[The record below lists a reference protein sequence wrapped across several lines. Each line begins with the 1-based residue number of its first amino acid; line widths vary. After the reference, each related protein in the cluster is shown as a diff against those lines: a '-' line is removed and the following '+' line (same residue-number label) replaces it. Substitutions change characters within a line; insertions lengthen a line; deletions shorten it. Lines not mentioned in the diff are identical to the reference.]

1 MSLHHKILNHLS
13 PILKNVFEIG
23 VNTKLIS
30 SDRLRVLT
38 FHDIPES
45 QILFFKSQILIL
57 KKNWTIISPA
67 KFEKMISGLEPIK
80 GNNILITFDDGLI
93 SNRKIAEL
101 VLKPLKIKAIF
112 FVISD
117 FVNIDNLSEA
127 RQFIANNIMPGININ
142 DVPINW
148 GNMQW
153 NDLSALLE
161 QGHTIGSHS
170 KTHARLSDLKTSD
183 QLSSEIVSSS
193 KDISYKL
200 GNDVNHFS
208 FPFGN
213 FESIGKKAFKIA
225 SHNYKFIHTGLRGN
239 NRQSLSPLLVRRDA
253 AGSQNDN
260 NEYSIFENELLD
272 SILLGTI
279 DFRYKKSLKELESW
293 NQY

>member
-23 VNTKLIS
+23 VNAKLIP

-45 QILFFKSQILIL
+45 QMLFFESQILTL
-57 KKNWTIISPA
+57 KKTWTIITPA

-80 GNNILITFDDGLI
+80 GNNILITFDDGLL

-101 VLKPLKIKAIF
+101 VLNPLKIKAIF

-117 FVNIDNLSEA
+117 FVKIDNRSEA
-127 RQFIANNIMPGININ
+127 RQFIAKNIMPGIKIN
-142 DVPINW
+142 DIPINW
-148 GNMQW
+148 SNMQW

-170 KTHARLSDLKTSD
+170 RTHARLSDLRSSD
-183 QLSSEIVSSS
+183 ELISEIVNSSI
-193 KDISYKL
+193 DISHKL
-200 GNDVNHFS
+200 GNVVNHFS

-213 FESIGKKAFKIA
+213 FESISKKAFKIA
-225 SHNYKFIHTGLRGN
+225 SHNYKFIHTGMRGN
-239 NRQSLSPLLVRRDA
+239 NRQSLLPQVVRRDA
-253 AGSQNDN
+253 AGKQDDN

-293 NQY
+293 KH